1 MHNNICCGAK
11 YTIYSYPLCNSQ
23 AQIYLDL
30 VSSAYFI
37 SFIYYIL
44 FFIMFF
50 TMESPLLHLI
60 YHLVSISTS
69 KHGEV
74 CYSARLVVGQAVTYP
89 KYMDVYIFDLA
100 RND

>member
-1 MHNNICCGAK
+1 
-11 YTIYSYPLCNSQ
+11 
-23 AQIYLDL
+23 
-30 VSSAYFI
+30 
-37 SFIYYIL
+37 
-44 FFIMFF
+44 MFF
-50 TMESPLLHLI
+50 TIESPLLHLI

>member
-1 MHNNICCGAK
+1 
-11 YTIYSYPLCNSQ
+11 
-23 AQIYLDL
+23 
-30 VSSAYFI
+30 
-37 SFIYYIL
+37 
-44 FFIMFF
+44 
-50 TMESPLLHLI
+50 MESPLLHLI

-100 RND
+100 RTGKKQLLGQPWCCLVYIHFISNKNLLIKKQQPYVHDDEHEVSKTITIKSK